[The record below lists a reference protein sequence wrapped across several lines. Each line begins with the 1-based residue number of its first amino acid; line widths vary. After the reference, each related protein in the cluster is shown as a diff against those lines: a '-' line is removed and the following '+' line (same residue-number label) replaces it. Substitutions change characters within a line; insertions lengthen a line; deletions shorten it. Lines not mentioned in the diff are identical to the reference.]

1 MNSHKLKPKK
11 RCGSGYEYDDE
22 GWAVYRKNVYEC
34 LFYNDKQWTSNGQ
47 NCFFNGSLIHYSD
60 FMKAKRGSL

>member
-22 GWAVYRKNVYEC
+22 TWATYRKNVYE
-34 LFYNDKQWTSNGQ
+34 
-47 NCFFNGSLIHYSD
+47 
-60 FMKAKRGSL
+60 

>member
-1 MNSHKLKPKK
+1 MTFKIK
-11 RCGSGYEYDDE
+11 RCGSGYQYDEE
-22 GWAVYRKNVYEC
+22 GWAEYRKNVYEC
-34 LFYNDKQWTSNGQ
+34 LFYNDKKWTANGQ